1 MIAIDLSGKIALV
14 SGASQGIGQA
24 CAKVLAQA
32 GASVALAARNEE
44 NLRKTASA
52 IAAAGGRAEAMAGD
66 LTAAGRTEEVVEET
80 RARLG
85 GVDFLIHAAGVS
97 RRSDPTGTTD
107 EDIDLAI
114 DLKLRAAVRLTKA
127 VIPRMRERGG
137 GSIVY
142 FSGLSHVHT
151 SEYHGSGCI
160 SNAGLA
166 AYKHQLARRLAP
178 ENIRVNL
185 INPGTTDTPRYV
197 RQTARIAELT
207 NRAHEEVDAERRGE
221 LPMGRLT
228 RPEDCANAALFL
240 VSDLASNVTG
250 ESINVDGGR
259 CDAVRP

>member
-1 MIAIDLSGKIALV
+1 MITIDLSGKIALV
-14 SGASQGIGQA
+14 TGSSQGIGQA
-24 CAKVLAQA
+24 CARVVARA

-44 NLRKTASA
+44 NLKQTASD
-52 IAAAGGRAEAMAGD
+52 IIAAGGRAEVMAGD
-66 LTAAGRTEEVVEET
+66 LTAASQTEHVVEET
-80 RARLG
+80 CARFG
-85 GVDFLIHAAGVS
+85 GIDFFISAAGVS
-97 RRSDPTGTTD
+97 RRTDPIVTTD

-114 DLKLRAAVRLTKA
+114 DLKLRAAIRLTKA
-127 VIPRMRERGG
+127 VIPQMRKRGG
-137 GSIVY
+137 GVIVY

-160 SNAGLA
+160 PNAGLS

-197 RQTARIAELT
+197 QQTTKIAELT
-207 NRAHEEVDAERRGE
+207 DRTYEEVDAERRAE

-228 RPEDCANAALFL
+228 QAEDCANAALFL
-240 VSDLASNVTG
+240 VSNLASNITG

-259 CDAVRP
+259 CDVVRP

>member
-1 MIAIDLSGKIALV
+1 MITIDLSGKVALV
-14 SGASQGIGQA
+14 TGASQGIGQA
-24 CAKVLAQA
+24 CARVLARA

-44 NLRKTASA
+44 NLRRTASG
-52 IAAAGGRAEAMAGD
+52 IVAAGGVAEAMAGD
-66 LTAAGRTEEVVEET
+66 LTAAGQTERVVEEAC
-80 RARLG
+80 ARLG
-85 GVDFLIHAAGVS
+85 GVDFLINAAGVS
-97 RRSDPTGTTD
+97 RRSDPIETTD

-114 DLKLRAAVRLTKA
+114 DLKLRASIRLTRA
-127 VIPRMRERGG
+127 AIPRIRKRGG

-160 SNAGLA
+160 PNAGLS

-185 INPGTTDTPRYV
+185 VNPGTTDTPRYV
-197 RQTARIAELT
+197 RQTRRIAELT
-207 NRAHEEVDAERRGE
+207 NRTYEEVDAERRAE

-228 RPEDCANAALFL
+228 RAEDCANAALFL
-240 VSDLASNVTG
+240 VSDLASNITG

-259 CDAVRP
+259 CEAVRP